1 MQTAQVI
8 LCSIISKI
16 KVGFRHSQ
24 LCEHGC
30 YVESIKILADVLTTH
45 ITISRRFLIKAHL
58 LPSVIASQGICQ
70 IVKIQLPSLDLCKKK
85 KKVFN
90 YFIILTITVLGDSM
104 KSYIIASKVQNV
116 LCSWSV
122 CSGALHCIGF
132 YALKCLEHDVT
143 VSLDIV

>member
-70 IVKIQLPSLDLCKKK
+70 IVKIQLPSLDLSKKK
-85 KKVFN
+85 KKSLQLFYYSHN
-90 YFIILTITVLGDSM
+90 YCPGRFYEKLHYCFKSAKRSLLMECMFRGTIL
-104 KSYIIASKVQNV
+104 YRV
-116 LCSWSV
+116 LC
-122 CSGALHCIGF
+122 I
-132 YALKCLEHDVT
+132 KMP
-143 VSLDIV
+143 